1 MRSEGLFEM
10 NGKEKLNFME
20 VHTCKKNNFLLN
32 NKYDFILF
40 QLLIP
45 YRKRKRIVGTELFFR
60 EFNEYISINKLFFP
74 VRRYISIKQRP
85 NYE

>member
-32 NKYDFILF
+32 NKYEIILF
-40 QLLIP
+40 QLLTSP
-45 YRKRKRIVGTELFFR
+45 RAF
-60 EFNEYISINKLFFP
+60 
-74 VRRYISIKQRP
+74 
-85 NYE
+85 